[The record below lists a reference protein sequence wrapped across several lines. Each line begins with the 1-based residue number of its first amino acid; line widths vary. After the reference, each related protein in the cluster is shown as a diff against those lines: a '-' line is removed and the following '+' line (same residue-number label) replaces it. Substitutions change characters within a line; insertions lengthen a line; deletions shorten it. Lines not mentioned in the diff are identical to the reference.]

1 MAEEIK
7 ASKRIQT
14 SFLNAAE
21 HKALVWLAARQ
32 PKWVTSNTLTW
43 IGIAGSVIIAAGY
56 ILSNLDISWLGLA
69 SFGFLVNWYGD
80 SLDGNL
86 ARFRGTQRPIY
97 GYYLDHTVDAIN
109 EILMFISIGISSL
122 LNIWIAVTGLILYL
136 LLTLNV
142 SMNAHLKK
150 EFKLT
155 YAKMGPTEL
164 RLILIIINTLYIFI
178 PALREHSWD
187 VTILGY
193 EFELG
198 AFDYAGIVIVVML
211 AIVYVVSI
219 LKDLDEYA
227 RMDPPKPWKG

>member
-56 ILSNLDISWLGLA
+56 ILSNLDISWLWLA

-178 PALREHSWD
+178 PALREHFWD